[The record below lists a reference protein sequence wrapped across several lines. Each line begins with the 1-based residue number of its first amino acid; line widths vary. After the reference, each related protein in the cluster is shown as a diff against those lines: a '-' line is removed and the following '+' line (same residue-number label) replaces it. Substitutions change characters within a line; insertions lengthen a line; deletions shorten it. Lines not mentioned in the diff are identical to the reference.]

1 MKKIVLLRAIVL
13 VFVCLGYGH
22 LCLGQDTTE
31 VKWKPCAPR
40 NAFGLDLGVGQALMD
55 MFPTFSISMPTFEI
69 GMRYAHHFT
78 PYIGMDFIKFNLKFN
93 FKKERYNDGYLFEPD
108 KSDYF
113 SANTQWML
121 GVRGNTATFYKCMSG
136 YWAVRAGFGI
146 VYESFVSEEYKDNY
160 WTIPKKVENRLGV
173 GWCMEFETGFNIT
186 RELFVGYVLSN
197 QLGNYGTLYY
207 GARLFQVFRIG
218 VTIK

>member
-22 LCLGQDTTE
+22 LCFGQDTSE

-40 NAFGLDLGVGQALMD
+40 NAFGLDLGVGQINVGD
-55 MFPTFSISMPTFEI
+55 MLFPIYMPICEI
-69 GMRYAHHFT
+69 GMRYVHHFT

-93 FKKERYNDGYLFEPD
+93 FKKEIHDNRLFSDPD
-108 KSDYF
+108 KSNYF
-113 SANTQWML
+113 SANTQWLL

-136 YWAVRAGFGI
+136 YWAVRVGFGVI
-146 VYESFVSEEYKDNY
+146 YESFEYAPVSAISN
-160 WTIPKKVENRLGV
+160 VENALGV
-173 GWCMEFETGFNIT
+173 GLCIEYETGFNIT
-186 RELFVGYVLSN
+186 RELFVGYVYSL

-207 GARLFQVFRIG
+207 GSGISHAFRIG
-218 VTIK
+218 INIK